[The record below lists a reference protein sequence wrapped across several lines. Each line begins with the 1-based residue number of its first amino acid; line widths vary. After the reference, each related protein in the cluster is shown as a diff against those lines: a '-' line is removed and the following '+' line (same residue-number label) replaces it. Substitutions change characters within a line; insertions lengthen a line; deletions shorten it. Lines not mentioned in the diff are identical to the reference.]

1 MLLDK
6 KNSKPLKIVD
16 TVNAQSWKRYM
27 RQTLVF
33 M

>member
-1 MLLDK
+1 MLFDK
-6 KNSKPLKIVD
+6 KNSKPLKIED
-16 TVNAQSWKRYM
+16 TVNVQSWKKYM